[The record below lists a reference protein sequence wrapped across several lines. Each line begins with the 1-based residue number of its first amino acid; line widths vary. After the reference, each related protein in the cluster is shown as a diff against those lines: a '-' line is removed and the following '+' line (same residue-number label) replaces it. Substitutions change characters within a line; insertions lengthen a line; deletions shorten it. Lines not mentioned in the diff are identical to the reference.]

1 MTLPEIT
8 AGLAAH
14 PDAARAT
21 PDGDP
26 ARPQCFQCLTV
37 WGSGQCSV
45 LSHWG
50 RRDFANIGE
59 VEGWLGGGMPD
70 SWRA

>member
-8 AGLAAH
+8 AALAAH
-14 PDAARAT
+14 PDAQRAT

-26 ARPQCFQCLTV
+26 ARPQCFQCFTV

-45 LSHWG
+45 LYHWG

-59 VEGWLGGGMPD
+59 VEGWLSGETPR
-70 SWRA
+70 SWEL

>member
-8 AGLAAH
+8 AALAAH

-26 ARPQCFQCLTV
+26 ARPQCFTV

-45 LSHWG
+45 LYHWG

-59 VEGWLGGGMPD
+59 VESWLAGEIPR
-70 SWRA
+70 SWEL